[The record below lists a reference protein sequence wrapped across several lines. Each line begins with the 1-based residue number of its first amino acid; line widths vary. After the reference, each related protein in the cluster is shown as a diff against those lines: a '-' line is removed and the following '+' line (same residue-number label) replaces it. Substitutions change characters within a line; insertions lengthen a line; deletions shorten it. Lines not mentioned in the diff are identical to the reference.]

1 MNEISIKYIE
11 KERSSH
17 LLTDLE
23 RTLFSKASDACKK
36 AYAPYSNFNVGSSLL
51 LENDI
56 FVSGSNQE
64 NVSFP
69 CGICAERTALFSAK
83 SNYPKLKILKIAIT
97 TKSKDFKNLEPA
109 APCGLCRQVLLEYE
123 IKQNSAIEI
132 YLFNKKTFLKIS
144 SAKDLLPFYFSED
157 RLMRK

>member
-1 MNEISIKYIE
+1 MKEVLIKYIE
-11 KERSSH
+11 KDRAENI
-17 LLTDLE
+17 LTDLE
-23 RTLFSKASDACKK
+23 KNLFSKASDACNK

-64 NVSFP
+64 NASFP

-97 TKSKDFKNLEPA
+97 TKSKEFKNIEPV

-123 IKQNSAIEI
+123 IKQKSTIEI
-132 YLFNKKTFLKIS
+132 YLFNTKKFLKIS
-144 SAKDLLPFYFSED
+144 SAKDLLPFYFSEE